1 MSELDKPITRV
12 WRRMRFQRFLTALV
26 WCWAATLLV
35 VAVTLIVEKL
45 TNRALPGEDWVPFA
59 IAGGVGLVMAAII
72 AVTGG
77 ATRLDAAIAIDRAYS
92 LNERLSTAITLPGDL
107 LETMAGQALFRDAV
121 KSVTDLD
128 VRTAFSPKLPR
139 LAWVPVL
146 PALLAV
152 AIPFAPQIATLK
164 AQAKGSL
171 DPKIEKKVIEAQTK
185 SLGKKIAS
193 QRKALEKGKFP
204 ETENILAKIEKGA
217 DDLAKAPPGEKEKA
231 LVAMN
236 KLADALK
243 DRQKQLGSP
252 EQVNRQLQQL
262 KDNSTQG
269 PADKFAKELSKGEFM
284 KAANEMKKLQEQ
296 LKSDK
301 MTEKDKSALKEQLA
315 EMSKQLEKLANL
327 DERKKQLQEAVKN
340 GGLSKEQFDQEMSK
354 LEQQSKSLQKLSQL
368 ANKLAEAQ
376 DAMAKG
382 DTKKAAEKL
391 GMSEQQLSEM
401 AKNMEELASLDE
413 AMAQLQE
420 AKDGIN
426 SDDLN
431 QLGEALGAMGAGDRQ
446 GTNGANGLGRGR
458 GRGDRP
464 EAPAATSTYTTKVK
478 QQLGKGKAVAEGTAP
493 STKPVKGQS
502 FIDIQAEIV
511 TNTGNS
517 ADALSNQKV
526 PRNIEKHIKGYFDQI
541 NNGK

>member
-1 MSELDKPITRV
+1 MSELDKPIDRV
-12 WRRMRFQRFLTALV
+12 WRRLRFQRFLTALV

-35 VAVTLIVEKL
+35 VAVTLIAEKV
-45 TNRALPGEDWVPFA
+45 TQRALPGEDWLPFA
-59 IAGGVGLVMAAII
+59 IAGGVGFVLASII
-72 AVTGG
+72 AMAGG
-77 ATRLDAAIAIDRAYS
+77 ATKLDAAIAIDHAYA
-92 LNERLSTAITLPGDL
+92 LNERLSTALTLPAEL
-107 LETMAGQALFRDAV
+107 LEGMVGQALLRDAV
-121 KSVTDLD
+121 RSVTDVD
-128 VRTAFSPKLPR
+128 VRTAFSPKVPR
-139 LAWVPVL
+139 LAWLPLL

-152 AIPFAPQIATLK
+152 AILFAPQMAALK
-164 AQAKGSL
+164 AQAKGSADPIL
-171 DPKIEKKVIEAQTK
+171 DKKVIEAQTK

-217 DDLAKAPPGEKEKA
+217 EDLAKAPPGAKDKA

-236 KLADALK
+236 KLGDALK

-252 EQVNRQLQQL
+252 EQIHRQLQQL

-269 PADKFAKELSKGEFM
+269 PADKFAKELAKGEFL

-296 LKSDK
+296 IKSGK
-301 MTEKDKSALKEQLA
+301 MTEKDKTSLKEQLS

-327 DERKKQLQEAVKN
+327 EERKKQLEEAAKN
-340 GGLSKEQFDQEMSK
+340 GGLSKEQFQQEMAK
-354 LEQQSKSLQKLSQL
+354 LEQQSKTLQKLSQM

-382 DTKKAAEKL
+382 DMKKAAEQL
-391 GMSEQQLSEM
+391 GMTEQQLSEM
-401 AKNMEELASLDE
+401 AKNVQELASLDE
-413 AMAQLQE
+413 ALAQLQE

-426 SDDLN
+426 GDDLN
-431 QLGEALGAMGAGDRQ
+431 QLGEALGGMGMGERMGSNSAS
-446 GTNGANGLGRGR
+446 GLGRGR

-464 EAPAATSTYTTKVK
+464 EAPDATSTYSTKVK
-478 QQLGKGKAVAEGTAP
+478 QQLGKGKAVAVGTAP
-493 STKPVKGQS
+493 STSPVKGQS